1 MGGVLKVKLGCLSR
15 TRQVTVC
22 VVGVHAGAGDVPPLD
37 GGVQPS
43 AETLLT
49 AGGHHQRQ
57 HGSPADKQ
65 RVERTVCTAGSQQDI
80 RGTLP
85 VSVCV
90 YVHVS
95 SERVDRFHVKGG
107 TSGKE

>member
-1 MGGVLKVKLGCLSR
+1 MGGVLKVKLWVSLGPGGWTARR
-15 TRQVTVC
+15 TRLVTVC

-49 AGGHHQRQ
+49 AGGCHQRQ

-65 RVERTVCTAGSQQDI
+65 RVERTACTAGSQRDI
-80 RGTLP
+80 GGTLP

-90 YVHVS
+90 CTY
-95 SERVDRFHVKGG
+95 
-107 TSGKE
+107 T